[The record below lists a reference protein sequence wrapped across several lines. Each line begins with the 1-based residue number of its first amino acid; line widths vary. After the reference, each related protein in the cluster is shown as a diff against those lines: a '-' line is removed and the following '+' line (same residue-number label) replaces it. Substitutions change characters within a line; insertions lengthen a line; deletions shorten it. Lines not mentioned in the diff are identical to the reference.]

1 MNDVQIQPLNC
12 LKRNT
17 DSGLSGSYPKAHDI
31 KQKLFCHFSFSR
43 WVKISKTTTR
53 IRKSNLVRKFW
64 NAKSRIVIAF
74 IEFHLEFLARR
85 SNSLKLSYR
94 QLAQLLIQFS
104 AHKISSHTVCL
115 QKARCKG
122 KTHCFKIQKKS
133 HTSWIFTCCG
143 DDEKIRLEN
152 EES

>member
-1 MNDVQIQPLNC
+1 MNDAQIQPPNC
-12 LKRNT
+12 LKRYT

-122 KTHCFKIQKKS
+122 KTHCFKISKKVS
-133 HTSWIFTCCG
+133 YFLNFYMLCETT
-143 DDEKIRLEN
+143 KK
-152 EES
+152 